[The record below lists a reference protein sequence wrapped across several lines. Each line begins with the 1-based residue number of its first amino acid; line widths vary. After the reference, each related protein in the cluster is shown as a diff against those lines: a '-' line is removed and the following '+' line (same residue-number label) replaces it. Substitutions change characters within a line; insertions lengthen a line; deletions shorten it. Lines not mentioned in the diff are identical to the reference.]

1 MKKMKKIFALL
12 IAMVMVLGMS
22 TSVFAQTVTVGSG
35 DGSITITNAAQGKE
49 YSIYKLF
56 DATVSDAGIS
66 YKVPAGKT
74 IAEDNAWFTV
84 DAAGNVLEKEGA
96 DITSDAFKTWAT
108 GFGTKIGDTVTAEDN
123 TVKFDKI
130 PYGYY
135 YIESSLGGIITV
147 DSTNPDASV
156 IDKNET
162 EPVIREDFKTAGDQT
177 AQLGD
182 DVNFTV
188 AFTATNYVTKDK
200 ETTQVTSYTIED
212 DPTALAIKEDTIKV
226 TIDGEDKTDDSN
238 VSISVVNGKMTVV
251 LTWADEDGKT
261 IYDYSVP
268 VKVEYTATVTK
279 AGTDADGIKNEATIK
294 YNDTTETTEVE
305 VDTYQITLKKV
316 DEAGKELDGAEF
328 EIRRNAQDG
337 DALALVDLGEGT
349 YRIATSE
356 DTTTTTVIEAGTA
369 IIKGL
374 DGADKYYL
382 KETKAPEGYNILTEQ
397 KEVTMENKDQTIDV
411 ENKTGAELPS
421 TGGMGT
427 TIFYI
432 IGAILVI
439 GAGVVLVTRRRMN
452 ANK

>member
-22 TSVFAQTVTVGSG
+22 TSVFAQTSTVGSG
-35 DGSITITNAAQGKE
+35 DGSITITNAAQGKD

-56 DATVSDAGIS
+56 DATVSEAGIS

-74 IAEDNAWFTV
+74 IADDNKWFSV
-84 DAAGNVLEKEGA
+84 DTAGNVLAKEGA
-96 DITSDAFKTWAT
+96 DISTDDFKTWAK
-108 GFGTKIGDTVTAEDN
+108 GFGTQVGTTVTATDN
-123 TVKFDKI
+123 KVVFDKI

-135 YIESSLGGIITV
+135 FIESSLGTLITV
-147 DSTNPDASV
+147 DSTAPNAEV

-162 EPVIREDFKTAGDQT
+162 EPVIPEEFKTASDQT

-182 DVNFTV
+182 DVDFTV
-188 AFTATNYVTKDK
+188 EFTATNYVTKDK
-200 ETTQVTSYTIED
+200 ETTQITSYTIED

-226 TIDGEDKTDDSN
+226 TIDGEDKTSDSN
-238 VSISVVNGKMTVV
+238 VSISVDANGKMTVV
-251 LTWADEDGKT
+251 LTWADENGKT

-279 AGTDADGIKNEATIK
+279 VGADAAGIKNGATIK
-294 YNDTTETTEVE
+294 YNDTTVPTEVE
-305 VDTYQITLKKV
+305 VETYQITLKKV
-316 DEAGKELDGAEF
+316 DDKKAALDGAEF
-328 EIRRNAQDG
+328 EIRRNGQDG
-337 DALALVDLGEGT
+337 NALALVDLGDGT
-349 YRIATSE
+349 YRIATAE
-356 DTTTTTVIEAGTA
+356 DETTTTVIKAGTA
-369 IIKGL
+369 VIKGL

-397 KEVTMENKDQTIDV
+397 KEVTMANANQEVEV
-411 ENKTGAELPS
+411 ENQAGAELPA
-421 TGGMGT
+421 TGGIGT

-452 ANK
+452 VQ

>member
-1 MKKMKKIFALL
+1 MKKMKKFFAML

-22 TSVFAQTVTVGSG
+22 ISVFAQTSTVGTG
-35 DGSITITNAAQGKE
+35 DGSITITNAAQGKD

-74 IAEDNAWFTV
+74 IEDDNAWFSV
-84 DAAGNVLEKEGA
+84 DTAGNVLAKEGA
-96 DITSDAFKTWAT
+96 DITSDDFKTWAT
-108 GFGTKIGDTVTAEDN
+108 GFGTKVGNTVTATDN

-147 DSTNPDASV
+147 DSTKPDAEV

-162 EPVIREDFKTAGDQT
+162 EPVIPDEFKTASDQT

-182 DVNFTV
+182 DVDFKV
-188 AFTATNYVTKDK
+188 EFTATNYVTKDK

-212 DPTALAIKEDTIKV
+212 APTALAIKQDTIKV
-226 TIDGEDKTDDSN
+226 TINNEDKTNDSN
-238 VSISVVNGKMTVV
+238 VSISVVDGKMTVV
-251 LTWADEDGKT
+251 LTWADEEGKT

-279 AGTDADGIKNEATIK
+279 VGADAAGIKNAATIK
-294 YNDTTETTEVE
+294 YNDTTNTTEVE

-316 DEAGKELDGAEF
+316 DDKKAALDGAEF
-328 EIRRNAQDG
+328 EIRRNTQDG
-337 DALALVDLGEGT
+337 EALALVDLGGGT

-356 DTTTTTVIEAGTA
+356 DETTTTVIKAGTA

-397 KEVTMENKDQTIDV
+397 KEVTMANADQVVEV
-411 ENKTGAELPS
+411 ENQAGAELPS

-427 TIFYI
+427 TIFYA

-439 GAGVVLVTRRRMN
+439 GAGVVLVSRRR
-452 ANK
+452 AH